1 MSYQEDLILSI
12 YGRGEPG
19 LAMADPLPKGPDRD
33 KPVQAPGKDGT
44 PSSPYLPGKSP
55 MPSKL
60 ANLADGEPDAS
71 IMNYVTENGFFLD
84 GQGKAYMQGGGK
96 FQDAGDYNPDIHGL
110 PVPLAQQMQI
120 NPNVAMYSG
129 DEVGSGVIIP
139 QDFSPLPFRY
149 FQHIRTPEIRQREL
163 DHFNNF
169 IESMGGGFD
178 RVQNPNSMMI
188 SQVGV
193 GAPHSNVQ
201 IDTGEDITTGE
212 TYKRVLPNYGAGRI
226 KFPVRPKKL

>member
-19 LAMADPLPKGPDRD
+19 LAMADPLPTGPDRD
-33 KPVQAPGKDGT
+33 KPVQAPGKDGV

-60 ANLADGEPDAS
+60 ANLTDGTPDAS
-71 IMNYVTENGFFLD
+71 IMNYVTEQGFFLD
-84 GQGKAYMQGGGK
+84 GQGGAYMQTGGK
-96 FQDAGDYNPDIHGL
+96 LYDAGEYNPDIHGL
-110 PVPLAQQMQI
+110 PVPLVQQMQI
-120 NPNVAMYSG
+120 NPDVAN
-129 DEVGSGVIIP
+129 ITP
-139 QDFSPLPFRY
+139 KDFSPPPFRY
-149 FQHIRTPEIRQREL
+149 MPHIRIPAIKEAEMK
-163 DHFNNF
+163 HMKNF
-169 IESMGGGFD
+169 IEAMGGSTKGLSKKNKTNDMLIAGIVGF
-178 RVQNPNSMMI
+178 
-188 SQVGV
+188 
-193 GAPHSNVQ
+193 PHSNVQ